1 MTIPL
6 WCEVLLHTVDG
17 LLEFNTTV
25 TTLAFLPAAV
35 NFNPI
40 WAGRPTHV
48 VAVLIA
54 SSSSAINALYLEILA
69 DGPLM
74 RSLSQ
79 Y

>member
-1 MTIPL
+1 
-6 WCEVLLHTVDG
+6 
-17 LLEFNTTV
+17 
-25 TTLAFLPAAV
+25 
-35 NFNPI
+35 
-40 WAGRPTHV
+40 

-54 SSSSAINALYLEILA
+54 SSSSAISALYLEILA